1 MTAKRVLSVGQC
13 MADHGQIS
21 HFLRS
26 TFAAEVESAGTAD
39 EALQKLR
46 DHTFALILVNRI
58 FDMDGTSGIDF
69 IRRLKG
75 DGGASEAPVLLV
87 SNYPEAQ
94 EQAVAAGAQP
104 GFGKAAL
111 QAPRTAELLRA
122 YL

>member
-13 MADHGQIS
+13 LADHSRIS
-21 HFLRS
+21 QFLRS
-26 TFAAEVESAGTAD
+26 AFASEVEAADTAD
-39 EALQKLR
+39 EALHELR
-46 DHTFALILVNRI
+46 DGSFALVLVNRI
-58 FDMDGTSGIDF
+58 FDADGTSGIDF

-75 DGGASEAPVLLV
+75 DPGTGGVPVLLV

-94 EQAVAAGAQP
+94 AEAVAAGAQP

-111 QAPRTAELLRA
+111 AAPRTAELLRA